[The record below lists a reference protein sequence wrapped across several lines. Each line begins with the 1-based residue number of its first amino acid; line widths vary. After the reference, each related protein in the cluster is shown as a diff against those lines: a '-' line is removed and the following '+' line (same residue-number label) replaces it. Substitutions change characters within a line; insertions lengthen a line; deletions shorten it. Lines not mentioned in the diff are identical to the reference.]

1 VLAITGC
8 AHTYD
13 VQAPDGTKL
22 ATCYDGTLQSFC
34 QVAQPPG
41 TTVLPGTSIVSGITQ
56 LLMGSG
62 ALLALGLLGGCV
74 PVFHITEGGK
84 FTTDPISIPSAP
96 MAIRAKCFGAAGC
109 VTYQA
114 PIGE

>member
-1 VLAITGC
+1 MVRKFVIGAVLAIAGC

-13 VQAPDGTKL
+13 LQAPDGTKL
-22 ATCYDGTLQSFC
+22 ATCYDGALQSFC

-62 ALLALGLLGGCV
+62 VAVMGGAL
-74 PVFHITEGGK
+74 
-84 FTTDPISIPSAP
+84 
-96 MAIRAKCFGAAGC
+96 AAGH
-109 VTYQA
+109 
-114 PIGE
+114 

>member
-1 VLAITGC
+1 MLRKFVIGAVLALAGC

-34 QVAQPPG
+34 RVALPPG
-41 TTVLPGTSIVSGITQ
+41 TSVLPGTSIVSGITQ

-62 ALLALGLLGGCV
+62 VAAMGGAL
-74 PVFHITEGGK
+74 
-84 FTTDPISIPSAP
+84 
-96 MAIRAKCFGAAGC
+96 AAGH
-109 VTYQA
+109 
-114 PIGE
+114 

>member
-1 VLAITGC
+1 MVSKFVIGAVLTITGC

-41 TTVLPGTSIVSGITQ
+41 TTVLPGTSIVPGITQ

-62 ALLALGLLGGCV
+62 IAVMGGAL
-74 PVFHITEGGK
+74 
-84 FTTDPISIPSAP
+84 
-96 MAIRAKCFGAAGC
+96 AAGL
-109 VTYQA
+109 
-114 PIGE
+114 